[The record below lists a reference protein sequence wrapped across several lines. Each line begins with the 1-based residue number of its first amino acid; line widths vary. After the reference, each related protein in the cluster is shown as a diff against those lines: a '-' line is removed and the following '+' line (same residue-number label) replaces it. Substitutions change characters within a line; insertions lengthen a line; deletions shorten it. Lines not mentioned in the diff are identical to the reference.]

1 MHTVKEKIKNKA
13 SAAKEKATVAK
24 AHVAEKAEK
33 ATARSKGER
42 QLAEEHRKI
51 KEAGAKMDLHEEKAQ
66 HKVEKL
72 NAKHN
77 PLHHTT
83 GTHNPLTGTHG
94 HHTTTTG
101 VHNPLTTGTHG
112 HHGHGHHI

>member
-1 MHTVKEKIKNKA
+1 MHTVKEKVKNKA
-13 SAAKEKATVAK
+13 SAANEKATVAK

-42 QLAEEHRKI
+42 QLAEEHRKME
-51 KEAGAKMDLHEEKAQ
+51 EAGAKMDLHGEKAE
-66 HKVEKL
+66 HKAEKL
-72 NAKHN
+72 NAKRN

-83 GTHNPLTGTHG
+83 GTHG
-94 HHTTTTG
+94 HHTTATTG
-101 VHNPLTTGTHG
+101 VHNPLTGTHG